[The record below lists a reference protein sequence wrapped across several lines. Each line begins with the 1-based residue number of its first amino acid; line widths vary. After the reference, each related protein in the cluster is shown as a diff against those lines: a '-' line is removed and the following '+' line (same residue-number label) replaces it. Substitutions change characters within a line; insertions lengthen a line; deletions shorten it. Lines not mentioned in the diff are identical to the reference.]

1 MTVVAFRN
9 VVGRGRGE
17 PIRLPGR
24 RRRLSTIVAR
34 HRPVGRRILVSVHR
48 NAASEAYLVPCDD
61 TARLRA
67 DWCRTLVGPRDVVL
81 ITVLPL
87 GGGGGSGG
95 GNKSPLGIGLA
106 IASIALIAIAPYAAP
121 ALAGAA
127 VFGAG
132 VGATTGTLA
141 TAIQVGMVVGGV
153 ALGAAA
159 QLANGAGAKAKNRT
173 LYSVS
178 GGGNVPRPGAR
189 KPLLYGTSWSTPPLS
204 QRDFFRYDGDTMV
217 LTKRMTLGLGKFK
230 IEAIRA
236 GGATFWTAADG
247 LVPPFNVPGNA
258 VEFLYET
265 PSQLAVGDAISSGE
279 VAGQELPR
287 PNGNPSVTPWFRLQP
302 QGVVVDQALLSW
314 SYPSVSR
321 TSSAGRQAAGFVGA
335 VFMARRIDP
344 VTGTPIGAPFELLRD
359 AVGPVLSPSTALRY
373 TRTVRLPAE
382 GAYEVQGQNLYPE
395 AAFAE
400 NKATWDELVGIVDDV
415 RIRRSTTEVVMQV
428 RAGPGLSF
436 AAFSDVS
443 VRATRILPVWN
454 GNVWIEQPTR
464 KAVWALADLVRSA
477 YGLDASN
484 GFDVARAWHY
494 AGELSEDD
502 TFDGALPE
510 VSSFWEAA
518 GTVLLPMRADPVKV
532 GAVHSFVRDESRAE
546 PRHVLTRRQIVRD
559 SGSASFQ
566 VLGDAGDV
574 IVEFDRDGDPT
585 RPDETRYSYGAPTR
599 TPKRYKVPGITNGD
613 HAQRHAMWL
622 ALVSVFRGAFR
633 TVVTE
638 WDGRLIYPGD
648 HVLCD
653 LWFLKGP
660 AVYGVA
666 SASGNVLALDCD
678 TDLGSEWKH
687 GSIRTRIGREWG
699 ILRMR
704 GAGPRA
710 IELHPADVAAL
721 EATIQRTP
729 YGLARL
735 ALADVLAG
743 DGQDPTTI
751 VVGDLE
757 EIQET
762 YVVRSAIP
770 TDADHVRI
778 EMVLDDA
785 RIWTLLGEEVHGPL
799 PVDPDALAEPLKP
812 KIPLLR
818 ARCERI
824 ETGIEVVWGVVPA
837 KGARSYAVWLS
848 YDGGVTREPLHNG
861 PGVDGRAP
869 MRQSDSIVTVFAVA
883 YGSTGLPGPEV
894 STTFTTVAPVVR
906 GELVDVATLPPIDYS
921 GLTQNVRSRI
931 DYVLE
936 VERVANEKAADL
948 LGRVLAAAA
957 VGDANAAAIVYEKQE
972 RLTADTAIAGDLS
985 AAVVRLGN
993 AEAAVAT
1000 EREARIDADGVQA
1013 RRTDLVIAQRD
1024 ADVAYFLNEQQT
1036 RIANDSATATSLQV
1050 LSARYEEN
1058 RTALIDEQTARAD
1071 AVGAQASRIS
1081 AVIAQREADVAYFLN
1096 EQQVRIAND
1105 SAFATQV
1112 SAVQARTDAGTATGR
1127 MTLSARSD
1135 VSGVKARFE
1144 TLLATE
1150 VGGQLRGAGYYI
1162 DLMPDGSSRFVID
1175 TNAFYITSNGS
1186 TAPAFS
1192 FDGYTLTIP
1201 SLRVTQ
1207 QAILPGAA
1215 TENWSL
1221 VTPNEVDGGAFSN
1234 DWREVPGTGMT
1245 VSPDAQWMALFS
1257 GTAILNVV
1265 AQGNANLATTTRLVV
1280 AVGLDGVPYQASF
1293 AVAVASAGGSSPP
1306 SVSSDTGIQSG
1317 PALFEILPTGQP
1329 RRICLLYQLTGQAG
1343 SGRIKFG
1350 QLKLSVSK
1358 R

>member
-67 DWCRTLVGPRDVVL
+67 DWSRTLVGPRDVVL

-95 GNKSPLGIGLA
+95 GSKSPLGIGLA

-230 IEAIRA
+230 IEAIRT

-302 QGVVVDQALLSW
+302 QGVLVDQALLSW

-344 VTGTPIGAPFELLRD
+344 ITGTPIGAPFELLRD

-454 GNVWIEQPTR
+454 GNAWIEQPTR

-477 YGLDASN
+477 YGLDASD
-484 GFDVARAWHY
+484 GFDVARALHY

-660 AVYGVA
+660 AVFGVA
-666 SASGNVLALDCD
+666 SATGNVLALDGD

-687 GSIRTRIGREWG
+687 GSIRTRMGREWG

-710 IELHPADVAAL
+710 IELHPDDVAVL
-721 EATIQRTP
+721 EATIQQTP
-729 YGLARL
+729 YGPTRF
-735 ALADVLAG
+735 ALVDVLAR
-743 DGQDPTTI
+743 DGQDPTTV

-799 PVDPDALAEPLKP
+799 PVDPDSLAEPLKP

-894 STTFTTVAPVVR
+894 STTFTTVAPIVR
-906 GELVDVATLPPIDYS
+906 GELVDVVTLPPISYT
-921 GLTQNVRSRI
+921 GLAQDVRTRIENALTTAQQGVSTAQDALTKALQSLDNDAANASAIIAERNTRVSEDGALATRI
-931 DYVLE
+931 DGV
-936 VERVANEKAADL
+936 VARTND
-948 LGRVLAAAA
+948 
-957 VGDANAAAIVYEKQE
+957 NAAAIV
-972 RLTADTAIAGDLS
+972 S
-985 AAVVRLGN
+985 
-993 AEAAVAT
+993 
-1000 EREARIDADGVQA
+1000 
-1013 RRTDLVIAQRD
+1013 
-1024 ADVAYFLNEQQT
+1024 
-1036 RIANDSATATSLQV
+1036 
-1050 LSARYEEN
+1050 
-1058 RTALIDEQTARAD
+1058 EQTARTNADGALGQRID
-1071 AVGAQASRIS
+1071 AVVAKADNAIAGLTSEQTARVNADGALGQRIDAVVAKADNALAGLTSEQTARVNADGALGQRIDAVVATANNALAGVSNETTARINADGALAGQIS
-1081 AVIAQREADVAYFLN
+1081 AV
-1096 EQQVRIAND
+1096 
-1105 SAFATQV
+1105 S
-1112 SAVQARTDAGTATGR
+1112 ARTDAGTASGR
-1127 MTLSARSD
+1127 SQLRVS
-1135 VSGVKARFE
+1135 SGVAGVQARFE

-1150 VGGQLRGAGYYI
+1150 VGGQTRGAGWYI
-1162 DLMPDGSSRFVID
+1162 DLMPDGSSRTVFD
-1175 TNAFYITSNGS
+1175 TNALYITSNGQTS
-1186 TAPAFS
+1186 PAFA

-1207 QAILPGAA
+1207 QAILPGA
-1215 TENWSL
+1215 
-1221 VTPNEVDGGAFSN
+1221 VTDRYSPVAQEVDGGAFSN
-1234 DWREVPGTGMT
+1234 DWREVPGTGLT
-1245 VSPDAQWMALFS
+1245 LSPDAAWSILFS
-1257 GTAILNVV
+1257 GTAILNVT
-1265 AQGNANLATTTRLVV
+1265 AQGSANLGTTTRLIV
-1280 AVGLDGVPYQASF
+1280 AVGLDGVPYGASF
-1293 AVAVASAGGSSPP
+1293 ASAATSAGGGAPP
-1306 SVSSDTGIQSG
+1306 STSVDTAIQSG
-1317 PALFEILPTGQP
+1317 PALFEILPAGTP
-1329 RRICLLYQLTGQAG
+1329 RRVALLYQLTGQIG
-1343 SGRIKFG
+1343 SGKIKFG
-1350 QLKLSVSK
+1350 QLKAAVTK